1 MTVNMILQVCAGIG
15 VLIYGIILMGDSLQ
29 TIAGDKM
36 RVLIGKLTSTPFK
49 GFLVGT
55 VVTGILQSSGA
66 TSVMV
71 VSFVDVGF
79 MNLTQAIG
87 VLLGANIGTTVT
99 AQLIAFDILN
109 VAYVCA
115 LVGAAM
121 CILVKSKR
129 VRQIGACIVGF
140 ALLFIGINMM
150 KGPLSLLSENTT
162 IINLFKDDAAF
173 AFLFGLGITLIVQSS
188 SATVGLTMA
197 FAAQGVLDLQ
207 TAIIVCLGENIG
219 STVTAV
225 LASFSSS
232 KAAKQAA
239 ASHVFIKVIGTI
251 VIFAI
256 LPFYTSFISH
266 TSSDISRQ
274 IANAH
279 TIFNVVV
286 AFMFL
291 PFVPQYAKFIKKIIP
306 DDESAHEAGPIYLNR
321 ALINVSP
328 AAAVQAVKSELIR
341 LAQYTLKMLTNAEQL
356 FLTGDDKLIDKINKA
371 ERNVDSTSDEIIIY
385 GTEVAQRG
393 LSADLSTLLN
403 ACTGGAGDVER
414 VGDHTTNLVELY
426 EFLKDHNLVFSETAK
441 EECKCMFDTVIK
453 AFSSAIDA
461 LRADDVEL
469 AKQVL
474 ELEDQIDDMEQAL
487 RAKHIARLNDGVCKP
502 GAGVAFIDMLSNLER
517 VGDHANNLALIVL
530 DTEHI
535 HRHNAEAEN
544 NAG

>member
-1 MTVNMILQVCAGIG
+1 MTLNMILQVCAGIG

-29 TIAGDKM
+29 TIAGDRM

-99 AQLIAFDILN
+99 AQLIAFNILN

-115 LVGAAM
+115 LLGAAL
-121 CILVKSKR
+121 CILAKNKK

-150 KGPLSLLSENTT
+150 KGPLALLSHNTT
-162 IINLFKDDAAF
+162 VINLFKQHVLF
-173 AFLFGLGITLIVQSS
+173 AFMFGLVITLIVQSS

-219 STVTAV
+219 STITAV
-225 LASFSSS
+225 LAALSSS
-232 KAAKQAA
+232 RAAKQAA
-239 ASHVFIKVIGTI
+239 ASHVIIKIVGTI
-251 VIFAI
+251 VILAI
-256 LPFYTSFISH
+256 LPFYTAFIAH
-266 TSSDISRQ
+266 TSTDISRQ

-286 AFMFL
+286 ALLFL
-291 PFVPQYAKFIKKIIP
+291 PFVPQYAKFIKKLIP
-306 DDESAHEAGPIYLNR
+306 DDESVHEAGPIYLNR

-341 LAQYTLKMLTNAEQL
+341 LAEYTLKMLMNAEAL
-356 FLTGDDKLIDKINKA
+356 FMTGDEKLIEKINKA
-371 ERNVDSTSDEIIIY
+371 ERNVDSTSDEIIKY
-385 GTEVAQRG
+385 ATEVGQRG

-414 VGDHTTNLVELY
+414 IGDHSTNLVELY
-426 EFLKDHNLVFSETAK
+426 EFLKEHKLVFSPTAV
-441 EECKCMFDTVIK
+441 EECKEMFDMVIT
-453 AFSSAIDA
+453 AVRYAIDA
-461 LRADDVEL
+461 IRTDDISL
-469 AKQVL
+469 AQQAI
-474 ELEDQIDDMEQAL
+474 ELEDKIDDMEQVL
-487 RAKHIARLNDGVCKP
+487 RNKHIARLNEGICKP
-502 GAGVAFIDMLSNLER
+502 GSGVAFIDMLSNLER
-517 VGDHANNLALIVL
+517 VGDHANNLASIVI
-530 DTEHI
+530 DTEHV
-535 HRHNAEAEN
+535 HHHNSGAD
-544 NAG
+544 NAK